1 MGIKGVGG
9 SGHSDYPIP
18 SHNGDGE
25 SEKNSS
31 DSTSSKV
38 NAKVT
43 SSLQGAPSTNDENS
57 VSPYSVVDVTDLIE
71 SGESSRHVIKKS
83 IETEEAAH
91 RESSVEGAGHS
102 SRGIFG
108 RLQAGLGRLARR
120 VGEAVRN
127 TVGSIFPQRA
137 GAEQRTGKA
146 RTKYSPSASRGLR
159 LMFTDFWRYRVLHRN
174 PPMDGLFAKLDAD
187 EAEDMAAYT
196 KEYVSNL
203 EKRGAADRETIEH
216 CQMVAKNWEKRARD
230 LRDMGAAKKFLRDP
244 FGKSDPKYKGTLPG
258 EYTVGNTMFYD
269 GPGVSKLSEVDT
281 GFWLDMEKL
290 SDAVLSANIQKG
302 LRARFVLNQSIPQ
315 LESLEERFR
324 KLESACD
331 EARASL
337 KEAGWIKEGKEPNK
351 AQRAFRRFVEESRNL
366 ELSFGSFGESA
377 RRLSARVSQ
386 GLAAAGE
393 AIRRCFDCRKGKYSL
408 KKDLS
413 SEELNLAEELIRFT
427 DEMGIERDPD
437 GNYNIPWV
445 ENWRTGVPVIEGEGA
460 EHIYETMMPVQESFE
475 QVYEVMDMGLEERR
489 DFAVSQQHY
498 QVPPRSSLNYETPRF
513 REYDVPRNSARSY
526 YDVPRVPPQNEVE
539 EMHVTKGMRSSV
551 YACFVAGMR
560 NYIVSQP
567 QEQIPNSE
575 QVEQLFQELINDG
588 DQIIQELMKIW
599 NEELDNQ

>member
-9 SGHSDYPIP
+9 SGRSDYPIP

-57 VSPYSVVDVTDLIE
+57 VSPYAVVDVSSLVDKKGELVRQSVKQSTKRGETSNHE
-71 SGESSRHVIKKS
+71 SGVSEMGNSRGVLGQLQ
-83 IETEEAAH
+83 EAA
-91 RESSVEGAGHS
+91 
-102 SRGIFG
+102 
-108 RLQAGLGRLARR
+108 GRLARR
-120 VGEAVRN
+120 VGEAVRSA
-127 TVGSIFPQRA
+127 VGSIFPQRVA
-137 GAEQRTGKA
+137 DRRVRGESQAT
-146 RTKYSPSASRGLR
+146 YSPSALRGLR
-159 LMFTDFWRYRVLHRN
+159 LMFADFWRQKILRRHPSV
-174 PPMDGLFAKLDAD
+174 DGMFSELDAD
-187 EAEDMAAYT
+187 EAEDMANYT
-196 KEYVSNL
+196 KEYVAGL
-203 EKRGAADRETIEH
+203 EQRCAADPETIQH
-216 CQMVAKNWEKRARD
+216 CRNVERIWRTRARN
-230 LRDMGAAKKFLRDP
+230 LRDMGAAKKILRDP

-269 GPGVSKLSEVDT
+269 GLGVSKLSEVDT

-445 ENWRTGVPVIEGEGA
+445 ENWRTGVPVIEGEGV
-460 EHIYETMMPVQESFE
+460 EYICEIMMPVLEVSE
-475 QVYEVMDMGLEERR
+475 QIHEDMDMSLEDRR
-489 DFAVSQQHY
+489 DFGVRQQHY
-498 QVPPRSSLNYETPRF
+498 QVPRQKDYDTPRF
-513 REYDVPRNSARSY
+513 RDYDIPRNATTSY
-526 YDVPRVPPQNEVE
+526 YDIPRVPSRTEVE
-539 EMHVTKGMRSSV
+539 DMHVTEGMRSSV

-567 QEQIPNSE
+567 QERIPNSE
-575 QVEQLFQELINDG
+575 RVEQLFRELIIDG
-588 DQIIQELMKIW
+588 DQTIQELMKIW
-599 NEELDNQ
+599 NKELDNQ